1 MNREHG
7 NELNKNTCCM
17 NELNDKSFYP
27 PTDERMHDIGIE
39 DISREYT
46 YDDYLSE
53 FWELYEKE
61 LFD

>member
-1 MNREHG
+1 MSNENR
-7 NELNKNTCCM
+7 

-27 PTDERMHDIGIE
+27 PVDERMHDIGIE
-39 DISREYT
+39 DISNEYT
-46 YDDYLSE
+46 YDDYLKE

>member
-1 MNREHG
+1 
-7 NELNKNTCCM
+7 M